1 MPRRRGFSFRVRL
14 TEVRCSYCGER
25 LKRERYK
32 YNEQSA
38 CKQPAMAAGDTRF
51 QRDKPLKNKHGTDGT
66 TMSRAA
72 GAAHVELGMGATCR
86 LSVETNNRQLPFAST
101 KCAKSQ
107 AQRRESA
114 LPGTEMNL
122 TLEWNELPVLPVLAA
137 TFLHTDCR

>member
-1 MPRRRGFSFRVRL
+1 MQATCDGSRRHKV
-14 TEVRCSYCGER
+14 
-25 LKRERYK
+25 
-32 YNEQSA
+32 
-38 CKQPAMAAGDTRF
+38 PARQAAEE
-51 QRDKPLKNKHGTDGT
+51 KNVGTDGK
-66 TMSRAA
+66 TMSRAT

-86 LSVETNNRQLPFAST
+86 LSVETNHRQLPFAST

-114 LPGTEMNL
+114 LPDTEMNL